1 MEIDIKKAT
10 YKNYEFSRNKV
21 YTMRLNTLNLPK
33 NESLSMIQKYYFDEE
48 STKKMLREAELRSEE
63 YHMLKEQKE
72 YEEMNYSAI
81 CRRLS
86 NLSTLELL
94 RRLHN
99 IILSKIR

>member
-1 MEIDIKKAT
+1 MKK
-10 YKNYEFSRNKV
+10 
-21 YTMRLNTLNLPK
+21 
-33 NESLSMIQKYYFDEE
+33 IQ
-48 STKKMLREAELRSEE
+48 KKMLREAELRSEK

-99 IILSKIR
+99 ILLSKIR